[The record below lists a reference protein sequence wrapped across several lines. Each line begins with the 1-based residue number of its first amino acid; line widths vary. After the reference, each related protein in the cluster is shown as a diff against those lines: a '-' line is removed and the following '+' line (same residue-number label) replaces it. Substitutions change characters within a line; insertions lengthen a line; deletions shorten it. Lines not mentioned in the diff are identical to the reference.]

1 MGATHK
7 KGIVAS
13 FQYFDD
19 FLDSIKAIKG
29 KPEFRG
35 HEIYSP
41 CSYHELME
49 FAEEQMGPS
58 QVRWFT
64 LVGAL
69 TGVTAGFSMC
79 LLLDYDWP
87 IVVGGKTAGVYSLPA
102 YFIFGFE
109 VMILLGA
116 LCTIAGML
124 IMGRLPNPR
133 SWVLHPRITDD
144 RFVVFVPNALPDGD
158 QARLLQELGAE
169 EVYGV

>member
-1 MGATHK
+1 MSQHK
-7 KGIVAS
+7 KGLVAS
-13 FQYFDD
+13 FQYLDD
-19 FLDSIKAIKG
+19 FCDAIKSIKG

-41 CSYHELME
+41 TSYHELME
-49 FAEEQMGPS
+49 HAEDTMGPS

-69 TGVTAGFSMC
+69 TGVTAGFGMC

-87 IVVGGKTAGVYSLPA
+87 IVVGGKTAGIYSLPA

-109 VMILLGA
+109 VMVLLGA
-116 LCTIAGML
+116 IATITGML
-124 IMGRLPNPR
+124 FMGRLPNPR

-144 RFVVFVPNALPDGD
+144 RFVIFVPDVVADGD
-158 QARLLQELGAE
+158 EAQLLREFGAE